1 MRNAMILALTFS
13 VPVAAH
19 AGSFTPPQGCTTTL
33 TVQSRGCYVANYY
46 TCEADPKGDQW
57 RADFDQ
63 EGVFFLS
70 RIDSE
75 TQWVESIELNP
86 TVTQT
91 LDPNPKDPASF
102 SSLLATG
109 RDDFDFS
116 LSKDNGEHSNVT
128 GYDQLTGRTVTI
140 DGVTLEETQ
149 YEYAE
154 TDDAGTLIRKSRGH
168 EYISREWRRFFSGTS
183 DWWDGTDWQP
193 PEWRAGAVHPARRK
207 RLRRHPTAFRL
218 RRPDVGAGGA
228 PAAPRLI
235 LRCPVR
241 YLACQP
247 EGVSHDDL

>member
-168 EYISREWRRFFSGTS
+168 EYISREWRRFFSGTL

-193 PEWRAGAVHPARRK
+193 LNGEPVQFIQPGEKGFAATQPLFDCDAQMSALEVPLLHRASFSVAPSVISPASPK
-207 RLRRHPTAFRL
+207 
-218 RRPDVGAGGA
+218 
-228 PAAPRLI
+228 
-235 LRCPVR
+235 
-241 YLACQP
+241 
-247 EGVSHDDL
+247 E

>member
-70 RIDSE
+70 RIDRE

-193 PEWRAGAVHPARRK
+193 LNGEPVQFIQPGEKASPPPNRFSTATPRCRRWRCPCCTAPHSPLPRPLSRLPARRSK
-207 RLRRHPTAFRL
+207 P
-218 RRPDVGAGGA
+218 
-228 PAAPRLI
+228 
-235 LRCPVR
+235 
-241 YLACQP
+241 
-247 EGVSHDDL
+247 

>member
-1 MRNAMILALTFS
+1 MHKAMILALTLS

-19 AGSFTPPQGCTTTL
+19 AGSFTPPKGCTTSL

-102 SSLLATG
+102 STLLATG

-128 GYDQLTGRTVTI
+128 GYDQLTGKTVMI

-193 PEWRAGAVHPARRK
+193 LIGEPVQFIQPGEKGFAATQPIFDCDAQMSALEVPLLHRASLSVPPSASPK
-207 RLRRHPTAFRL
+207 
-218 RRPDVGAGGA
+218 
-228 PAAPRLI
+228 
-235 LRCPVR
+235 
-241 YLACQP
+241 
-247 EGVSHDDL
+247 E

>member
-1 MRNAMILALTFS
+1 MRNAMILAF
-13 VPVAAH
+13 VMVAPAAAH
-19 AGSFTPPQGCTTTL
+19 AGSFTPPQGCTTHL

-63 EGVFFLS
+63 EGLFFLS
-70 RIDSE
+70 HIDAE
-75 TQWVESIELNP
+75 TQWVESIEVNP
-86 TVTQT
+86 TVKQT

-102 SSLLATG
+102 STLLATG

-154 TDDAGTLIRKSRGH
+154 VDDAGTLIRKSRGH

-193 PEWRAGAVHPARRK
+193 LNGEPVQFIQSGEKGFAATQPIFDCDAQMSALEVPLLHRASISVPLPASPK
-207 RLRRHPTAFRL
+207 
-218 RRPDVGAGGA
+218 
-228 PAAPRLI
+228 
-235 LRCPVR
+235 
-241 YLACQP
+241 
-247 EGVSHDDL
+247 E